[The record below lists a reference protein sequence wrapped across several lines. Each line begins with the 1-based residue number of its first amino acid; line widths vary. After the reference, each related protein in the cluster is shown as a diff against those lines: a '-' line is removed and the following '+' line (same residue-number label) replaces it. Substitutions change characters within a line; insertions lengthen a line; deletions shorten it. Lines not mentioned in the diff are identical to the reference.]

1 MSRIIRKTGTDE
13 ILFRLSKNHH
23 YMRKR
28 KQKRD
33 DSPIVWEK
41 LAMLTAGA
49 FLILAVLGE

>member
-1 MSRIIRKTGTDE
+1 
-13 ILFRLSKNHH
+13 
-23 YMRKR
+23 MRKR

-49 FLILAVLGE
+49 FLMLAVLGE